1 MINDTIDDVERDGVG
16 GEVGRGKRE
25 ESGPVVIDLTLSS
38 SDEEDEAPPRTR
50 TVRLVSLYMYVCSV
64 QCYVE
69 ILSYTL
75 LFRGFNFRS
84 LPVNHKN
91 YIPRKFPA
99 IYGIIIRS
107 L

>member
-50 TVRLVSLYMYVCSV
+50 AMRLVSLSLYMYI
-64 QCYVE
+64 E
-69 ILSYTL
+69 ILSGTL

-84 LPVNHKN
+84 LPVNHEN
-91 YIPRKFPA
+91 
-99 IYGIIIRS
+99 
-107 L
+107 